1 MMNRANLTE
10 SNKPWRPSLWWS
22 SWLARRLPPSKQI
35 TLAHKSIFILP
46 TGFGI
51 LWASLILLL
60 FILGTNYQNNLI
72 IGLSFLLASLFNTC
86 IIYSYKNLA
95 GLSLSS
101 SSPPQAY
108 AGETLVFP
116 IKLSSKQVQFE
127 VVISYPNNQVNVV
140 KVIEEEAQVSLLQ
153 FKNLSRGRVFPGR
166 LKIESRYPLGLC
178 RAWSHIDLDNQ
189 LIVFAKPIESQSEL
203 SSLDTDDISN
213 TLDKGIHVQ
222 GVDEFKGLRQHI
234 PGESLK
240 QIAWKQLAQGRGML
254 SKEFQQPQ
262 GQPLWLTLDNLG
274 SLDIEERIS
283 KLTWSID
290 KLSERGRIFGL
301 VIGQHKIPPSDGESH
316 RLVCQQTIALLP
328 IRPGEAK

>member
-1 MMNRANLTE
+1 MMNRANSTE
-10 SNKPWRPSLWWS
+10 STKPWSPSLWWR
-22 SWLARRLPPSKQI
+22 SWLARRLPPSKQV

-46 TGFGI
+46 TGFGL
-51 LWASLILLL
+51 LWISLILLL

-72 IGLSFLLASLFNTC
+72 IGLSFLLVSLFNTC

-101 SSPPQAY
+101 SPPPQAY
-108 AGETLVFP
+108 AGETLIFP

-127 VVISYPNNQVNVV
+127 ILLSYANNQVNVL
-140 KVIEEEAQVSLLQ
+140 KVIKEEPQVSLLQ
-153 FKNLSRGRVFPGR
+153 FKNLNRGRMFPGR

-189 LIVFAKPIESQSEL
+189 LIVFANPIESQSEL
-203 SSLDTDDISN
+203 SSLATDDISHI
-213 TLDKGIHVQ
+213 LDRGIHVQ

-240 QIAWKQLAQGRGML
+240 QVAWKQLAQGRGML

-262 GQPLWLTLDNLG
+262 GQPLWLTLDNLT
-274 SLDIEERIS
+274 SPDIEERIS

-290 KLSERGRIFGL
+290 KLSERGHIFGL
-301 VIGQHKIPPSDGESH
+301 VIGQHKIPPADGEGH
-316 RLVCQQTIALLP
+316 RIVCQQSIALLP
-328 IRPGEAK
+328 VREELIK

>member
-1 MMNRANLTE
+1 MMNRANSTE
-10 SNKPWRPSLWWS
+10 SINPNKPSLWWNA
-22 SWLARRLPPSKQI
+22 WLARRLPPSKQI

-46 TGFGI
+46 TGFGL

-101 SSPPQAY
+101 LPSPQAY

-116 IKLSSKQVQFE
+116 IKLSSKQAQFE
-127 VVISYPNNQVNVV
+127 VLVSYPNNQVNVV
-140 KVIEEEAQVSLLQ
+140 KVIKEEAQLSLLQ
-153 FKNLSRGRVFPGR
+153 FNNPSRGRIIPGR

-189 LIVFAKPIESQSEL
+189 VIVFANPIESHSTL
-203 SSLDTDDISN
+203 SALDTDDISL
-213 TLDKGIHVQ
+213 TLDKGLHVQ

-234 PGESLK
+234 PGESLR
-240 QIAWKQLAQGRGML
+240 QVAWKQLAQGRGML

-262 GQPLWLTLDNLG
+262 GQPLWLTLDNL
-274 SLDIEERIS
+274 SAVDIEERIS

-290 KLSERGRIFGL
+290 KLSERGQIFGL
-301 VIGQHKIPPSDGESH
+301 VIGHYKIPPSDGESH
-316 RLVCQQTIALLP
+316 RLACQQTIALLP
-328 IRPGEAK
+328 FRREIG

>member
-1 MMNRANLTE
+1 MMNRANSTKSTRL
-10 SNKPWRPSLWWS
+10 WRPSLWLNA
-22 SWLARRLPPSKQI
+22 WLARRLPPSKQV

-46 TGFGI
+46 TGFGL

-72 IGLSFLLASLFNTC
+72 IGLSFLLVSLFNTC

-95 GLSLSS
+95 GLSLT
-101 SSPPQAY
+101 SSPSPQAY

-116 IKLSSKQVQFE
+116 IKLSSRQAQFE
-127 VVISYPNNQVNVV
+127 VLLSYPNNQVNVL
-140 KVIEEEAQVSLLQ
+140 KMIKEEPQVSLLQ
-153 FKNLSRGRVFPGR
+153 FKNLSRGRIFPRR

-178 RAWSHIDLDNQ
+178 RAWSHIDLANQ
-189 LIVFAKPIESQSEL
+189 VIVFANPIESQSEL
-203 SSLDTDDISN
+203 SSLETDDISD

-240 QIAWKQLAQGRGML
+240 QVAWKQLAQGRGML

-274 SLDIEERIS
+274 SPDIEERIS

-290 KLSERGRIFGL
+290 KLSERGHIFGL

-316 RLVCQQTIALLP
+316 RLMCQQTIALLP
-328 IRPGEAK
+328 VRDGEIK

>member
-1 MMNRANLTE
+1 MNRANATE
-10 SNKPWRPSLWWS
+10 SPPSWRPSLWFR
-22 SWLARRLPPSKQI
+22 SWLARRLPPSKQV

-46 TGFGI
+46 TGFGL
-51 LWASLILLL
+51 LWLCLILLL

-72 IGLSFLLASLFNTC
+72 IGLSFLLVSLFNTC

-101 SSPPQAY
+101 SPPPPQAY

-127 VVISYPNNQVNVV
+127 VLLSYGNNQVNVL
-140 KVIEEEAQVSLLQ
+140 KVIKEQPQVSLLQ
-153 FKNLSRGRVFPGR
+153 FNNLNRGRVFPKR

-178 RAWSHIDLDNQ
+178 RAWSHVDLDNQ
-189 LIVFAKPIESQSEL
+189 VIVFANPIESQSAL
-203 SSLDTDDISN
+203 SSLATDDISHI
-213 TLDKGIHVQ
+213 LDRGIHVQ
-222 GVDEFKGLRQHI
+222 GVDEFKGLRPHI

-240 QIAWKQLAQGRGML
+240 QVAWKQLAQGRGML

-262 GQPLWLTLDNLG
+262 GQPLWLTLDDL
-274 SLDIEERIS
+274 SSPDIEERIS

-290 KLSERGRIFGL
+290 KLSQRGHIFGL
-301 VIGQHKIPPSDGESH
+301 VIGQHKIPPSDGEGH
-316 RLVCQQTIALLP
+316 RLMCQQTIALLP
-328 IRPGEAK
+328 VSDGEIK

>member
-1 MMNRANLTE
+1 MNRANPIT
-10 SNKPWRPSLWWS
+10 STKPSRASLWWNT
-22 SWLARRLPPSKQI
+22 WLARRLPPSKQV

-46 TGFGI
+46 TGFGL
-51 LWASLILLL
+51 LWAGLILLL

-101 SSPPQAY
+101 SSSPQAY

-116 IKLSSKQVQFE
+116 VKVSSKQAQFE
-127 VVISYPNNQVNVV
+127 VLLSYPDNQVNVI
-140 KVIEEEAQVSLLQ
+140 KVIKQESQVSLLQ
-153 FKNLSRGRVFPGR
+153 FNNLTRGRIFPRR

-189 LIVFAKPIESQSEL
+189 VIVFANPIESQSEL
-203 SSLDTDDISN
+203 SALETDDISH
-213 TLDKGIHVQ
+213 TLNRGVHVQ

-240 QIAWKQLAQGRGML
+240 QVAWKQLAQGRGML

-262 GQPLWLTLDNLG
+262 GQPLWLTLDNL
-274 SLDIEERIS
+274 SSADIEERIS
-283 KLTWSID
+283 QLTWSID
-290 KLSERGRIFGL
+290 KLSERGHIFGL
-301 VIGQHKIPPSDGESH
+301 VIGQHKISPSDGESH
-316 RLVCQQTIALLP
+316 RLLCQQSIALLP
-328 IRPGEAK
+328 FRGQR